1 MKFTQALRKFH
12 QEESGQDLV
21 EYLLVAVA
29 VLTAAVA
36 GSNSLSGTLTA
47 GVATLNAALQNVFNG

>member
-36 GSNSLSGTLTA
+36 GSTSLQSTLTA
-47 GVATLNAALQNVFNG
+47 GVTTLNAALQNVFNG